1 MKKYQRKL
9 KAGTIVCFSL
19 LPFVA
24 SAASFNCNRATKAAE
39 FAVCANYELS
49 QLDDELAVA
58 YDQALGCSGLK
69 RNKQTAW
76 LKVRNKCNCVHK

>member
-39 FAVCANYELS
+39 FAVCANYT
-49 QLDDELAVA
+49 QH
-58 YDQALGCSGLK
+58 CH
-69 RNKQTAW
+69 
-76 LKVRNKCNCVHK
+76 NCRLNFHAPIA

>member
-1 MKKYQRKL
+1 MHPSRNIDVYPIKFCVEKNLRLWKC
-9 KAGTIVCFSL
+9 GV
-19 LPFVA
+19 
-24 SAASFNCNRATKAAE
+24 
-39 FAVCANYELS
+39 YELS